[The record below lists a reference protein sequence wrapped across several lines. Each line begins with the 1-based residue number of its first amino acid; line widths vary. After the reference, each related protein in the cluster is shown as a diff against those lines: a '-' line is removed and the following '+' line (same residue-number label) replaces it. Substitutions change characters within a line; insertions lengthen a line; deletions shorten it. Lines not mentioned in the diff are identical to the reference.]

1 MVIQLSLA
9 ERTAGPSD
17 PLGTYANLSAVFGT
31 ERAFLMESLGGPETD
46 NRFSMSGL
54 SGRAEVIVRKGT
66 VAVSGEVEIVEH
78 FQAVIEASGLV
89 RADKDGLRLI
99 DDDAFWQLPR
109 ALSGSFTFEDR
120 DGDLAMSFLTFYGY
134 DAARYVEQLPR
145 LIKDPEDSPPDAV
158 YSLVDTLITHHETST
173 DVSIIDSGVWGR
185 SPVLDIIRCL
195 AEPVAAIDDPMV
207 PEVPEPF
214 SVSDDISEE
223 DYLLK
228 GERCLEHI
236 RVGDIYQVQLG
247 HSITIE
253 SEANPFDVYRRLR
266 WRNPSPYMAL
276 MHVAGSAV
284 VCASPELFIRTD
296 RSTAVMR
303 PIAGTA
309 PRGSNEELTREILLN
324 DPKERAEHLMLVDL
338 CRNDLGRFAR
348 PGSVDTTTLMMIE
361 DYSHVFHI
369 VSEVECEISDKT
381 DIYDAVRASFP
392 AGTMSGAP
400 KVRAMEIIESLE
412 TSRRGFYA
420 GTFGLIAL
428 NSRDSVLGLAIRMTV
443 YSQGKFTL
451 RASAGFVADSTA
463 SGEWQETLSK
473 LASTYWAVSGTEI
486 R

>member
-1 MVIQLSLA
+1 MTVQLSSEEL
-9 ERTAGPSD
+9 TAKPSD
-17 PLGTYANLSAVFGT
+17 PLGTYANLSEAFGS

-54 SGRAEVIVRKGT
+54 SGRAEVIVRNGV
-66 VAVSGEVEIVEH
+66 VAVSGERAIVDH
-78 FQAVIEASGLV
+78 FQAVIEISGLV
-89 RADKDGLRLI
+89 HADEVGLRLI

-109 ALSGSFTFEDR
+109 ALSRSLAFEDR
-120 DGDLAMSFLTFYGY
+120 DGDLATSFLTFYGY

-145 LIKDPEDSPPDAV
+145 LIEDPKDSPPDAV
-158 YSLVDTLITHHETST
+158 YSLVDALITHYETST
-173 DVSIIDSGVWGR
+173 EVSIIGSEIWGK
-185 SPVLDIIRCL
+185 SPVSEVVRCL
-195 AEPVAAIDDPMV
+195 AEPTAATTDPVV
-207 PEVPEPF
+207 PDVPDPA

-253 SEANPFDVYRRLR
+253 SEASPFDVYQRLR

-276 MHVAGSAV
+276 MHVAGSTV
-284 VCASPELFIRTD
+284 VCASPELFIRMD
-296 RSTAVMR
+296 RSSAVMR

-309 PRGSNEELTREILLN
+309 PRGGDEDRTREVLLS

-338 CRNDLGRFAR
+338 CRNDLGRIASA
-348 PGSVDTTTLMMIE
+348 GSVDTTTLMMIE

-369 VSEVECEISDKT
+369 VSEVECRIADQT
-381 DIYDAVRASFP
+381 DVYDAVRATFP

-428 NSRDSVLGLAIRMTV
+428 NGRDSILGLAIRMAV
-443 YSQGKFTL
+443 CSQGRFTL
-451 RASAGFVADSTA
+451 RASAGFVADSSTR
-463 SGEWQETLSK
+463 GEWQETLNK
-473 LASTYWAVSGTEI
+473 LASTYWAVSGKEI